1 LKLSNPNGVLKT
13 SDINMTFRYNKDI
26 HKLFYYTIIYGM
38 FNEVYIPY
46 TNPMSYFWRFVV
58 YS

>member
-1 LKLSNPNGVLKT
+1 V
-13 SDINMTFRYNKDI
+13 SDINMTFRYDVNI

-38 FNEVYIPY
+38 FNELYIPY
-46 TNPMSYFWRFVV
+46 TNPMSYFLTFSI